1 MALNCRDELD
11 TARKR
16 QSKIE
21 AVAMELPRERIARL
35 KMLMTELESQEVWDD
50 YDHIIYDGWKAQ
62 LRRLTSTQGVYD
74 KYDRELD

>member
-16 QSKIE
+16 RSKIE

-35 KMLMTELESQEVWDD
+35 KMLMTELESQEV
-50 YDHIIYDGWKAQ
+50 
-62 LRRLTSTQGVYD
+62 
-74 KYDRELD
+74 

>member
-1 MALNCRDELD
+1 MALNCPDELD

-35 KMLMTELESQEVWDD
+35 KMLMTEVESQEVWDD
-50 YDHIIYDGWKAQ
+50 YDHQIYDGWRGQ
-62 LRRLTSTQGVYD
+62 LQLLTSTQGAYD
-74 KYDRELD
+74 KYDKELD